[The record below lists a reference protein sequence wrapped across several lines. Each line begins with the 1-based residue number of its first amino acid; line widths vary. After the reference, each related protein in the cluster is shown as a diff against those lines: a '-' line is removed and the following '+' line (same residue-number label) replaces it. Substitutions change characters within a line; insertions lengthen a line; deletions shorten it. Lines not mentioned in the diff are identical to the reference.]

1 MKYLRTTYLELK
13 NKQAS
18 SYFVGFKPF
27 NGRKLTF
34 YIDRELKGGS
44 K

>member
-13 NKQAS
+13 NKTS

-34 YIDRELKGGS
+34 YIDRELKGAS